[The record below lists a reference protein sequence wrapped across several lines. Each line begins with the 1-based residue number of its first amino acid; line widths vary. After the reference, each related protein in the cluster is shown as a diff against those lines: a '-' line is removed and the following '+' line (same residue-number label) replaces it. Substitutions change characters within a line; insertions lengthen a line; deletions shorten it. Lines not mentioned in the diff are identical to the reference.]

1 MNREKSELILIGG
14 GFLLAPVAA
23 CAVAIPWFLMTR
35 EPLWPI
41 IVGTVVGMGF
51 YIGGCWLHSRSHPG
65 LPGTDMAESAEKQKD
80 VVETSKKKQ

>member
-1 MNREKSELILIGG
+1 MDRQKSELILVGG
-14 GFLLAPVAA
+14 GFLLSPVVA
-23 CAVAIPWFLMTR
+23 CAVAIPWFLVTR

-65 LPGTDMAESAEKQKD
+65 LPGTDVEELPEKEKEA
-80 VVETSKKKQ
+80 VEASKKKQ